1 MSVATGVA
9 MARSRFEND
18 MKLLGVVRRGRPALM
33 MTTALQ
39 ATVMLVLSLPADAQP
54 APNARPTGG
63 SVVAGAAAISQTA
76 TNTAINQSS
85 QRAAVNWQSFN
96 VGSRQSVTFNQP
108 SASAVTL
115 NRVTGPDP
123 SQIAGRIDA
132 NGQIILVNQSGI
144 TFYKGSQVNANG
156 LIVTAA
162 GISTPNFMA
171 GVMTFDQAA
180 KPNARI
186 DNQGTITVKQAGLAA
201 LVAPQVA
208 NSGVINARL
217 GHVVLAGAKTATLD
231 LYGDGLL
238 SLDVTNQVVQAPRD
252 ASGQAATALVT
263 NTGVIQA
270 DGGTVQLTARAADG
284 IVANLVEA
292 GGKIRA
298 ASVGAQ
304 TGVVALNGVGGSI
317 VVEGQLSAPGIA
329 AGTMGGAV
337 EVVTDKTVTIASTAK
352 VSANG
357 KAGGGVVALG
367 TTLDRARGGPS
378 VTPAQ
383 TAANTVIQ
391 QGAKISANATGK
403 GDGGRVTVL
412 STQSTTMAGTIAAKG
427 GPSGGNGGTVE
438 VSGGTLSLTGTVD
451 ASAPLGVTGSILLDP
466 LDLFI
471 SAENPENGSGLIA
484 PSATGVAA
492 DGQPSATTSSWLTPA
507 SIANLA
513 GAVTIATTRDLTVL
527 SALNTAQSKIT
538 TLTLDAGR
546 NLTVNIRTGITTAG
560 SLLLSAGNITPAG
573 TLTIGSPIQSLTG
586 SVFMQAHAG
595 NINQNA
601 SVTANGFGQLVSFR
615 TDGTVNFTASK
626 AASGAQIQAAA
637 GTIELGPTTDNTLLV
652 DGGFDH
658 DFVALSYR
666 IGQTTNPF
674 TNILGPKASTIN
686 LGDTAGAGGALSFT
700 NVAAIDLEAHGAI
713 TETASSI
720 TNLGNG
726 GLTLTGGGGAVT
738 LGAAGNAFSTLGPFT
753 ATGNFILANNN
764 ALNVTGPVNAG
775 AGDLT
780 IVNASNLTLSGVI
793 TANNLFFEVANRQGT
808 GILTLGSSPP
818 VLTGAVV
825 EAAVVP
831 SVPAT
836 LTATAANGRISL
848 VADNY
853 VVASTKSTIT
863 TTAGTVQLAPF
874 TAVNTSLLGGDIAGL
889 IVGGDLLNAIHTNGG
904 TLEVGGFT
912 NVPVGATVPTA
923 SAATVTIDGAVN
935 LTGIASTLR
944 LDAVGAITEPGG
956 PLTVT
961 TLTGN
966 AGSATLGNTKNLI
979 ANLAAFTTGSDLAP
993 GGDFTLMDAGPL
1005 AVIGPVSAGG
1015 TLTPTPANTARP
1027 VNSATLSL
1035 TAGGTLTIGTTG
1047 SAAKLSAG
1055 TVVLSASG
1063 AITEPNGSI
1072 AADSF
1077 TATTTSVNGLGGGDV
1092 LLTSA
1097 NNKIAAST
1105 GITAANGVVAFLD
1118 DPTLVLSGLYTGANL
1133 FFEVTLPGGS
1143 LALGGERPATL
1154 ATTGSG
1160 GRISLV
1166 ADNIG
1171 VGNPASSVTATAG
1184 TVQLAPVS
1192 AINTSLLGTS
1202 GLVIA
1207 PTLLSIVRTAG
1218 GTLEVGGFTNVP
1230 LAATVPAA
1238 SAGSVTI
1245 DGATNLT
1252 GIAATLRLDSIGSI
1266 TQTAGPLTVANLT
1279 GNAGTSASLIQP
1291 TNQIGT
1297 LGAFTT
1303 SAGFALVDNQ
1313 ALLVAGPVTDT
1324 GATST
1329 LALTIK
1335 AGNITLAGTVDAT
1348 NIVDLISAG
1357 AINQTGGSLIAGT
1370 LTGTAATSAS
1380 LTQPT
1385 NLVGT
1390 LGAFSTTAGFA
1401 LLDNQS
1407 LLVDGPISDT
1417 GATSTLALTTKTG
1430 GITLA
1435 GDVAT
1440 GSGIIQITSIGDIT
1454 QSGNSTVEA
1463 GPGGAIQILAGGNL
1477 SQSGTAR
1484 IFGDTVSV
1492 NVGGNVE
1499 QSGNAFI
1506 TTVQGGKTNTD
1517 TVTAGGNIVQSD
1529 SGAILAV
1536 NAVDITAGGNLTQT
1550 GSASILSSNASVTVN
1565 VKGSIASSGN
1575 SSITAPTISLTTG
1588 PGGVALTD
1596 SATMGEAGSVID
1608 ITSAGPVTEAAT
1620 SAIVAGTLT
1629 SSGNIAG
1636 PVSLAGAANA
1646 IAELRNV
1653 TVTGTAGSFQLTDSV
1668 DLLIAGTLNAT
1679 QIQVRAPTSQISLGD
1694 GATIM
1699 TGGTVRPAGPLQS
1712 KLEPSQWRAGRL
1724 LPGCQ
1729 LYPDRQQRGAR
1740 PGRWT
1745 SHAADLHDRP
1755 RAVRSAAWPAG
1766 DRHMADPRPRQRDR
1780 RRQRVR
1786 QRTRRDL
1793 HHAGQ
1798 SQICPAPFRRRRW
1811 QRREARFHSAG
1822 DQRQLPVQ
1830 RL

>member
-1 MSVATGVA
+1 M
-9 MARSRFEND
+9 
-18 MKLLGVVRRGRPALM
+18 
-33 MTTALQ
+33 
-39 ATVMLVLSLPADAQP
+39 
-54 APNARPTGG
+54 
-63 SVVAGAAAISQTA
+63 
-76 TNTAINQSS
+76 
-85 QRAAVNWQSFN
+85 
-96 VGSRQSVTFNQP
+96 
-108 SASAVTL
+108 
-115 NRVTGPDP
+115 
-123 SQIAGRIDA
+123 
-132 NGQIILVNQSGI
+132 
-144 TFYKGSQVNANG
+144 
-156 LIVTAA
+156 
-162 GISTPNFMA
+162 
-171 GVMTFDQAA
+171 
-180 KPNARI
+180 
-186 DNQGTITVKQAGLAA
+186 
-201 LVAPQVA
+201 
-208 NSGVINARL
+208 
-217 GHVVLAGAKTATLD
+217 
-231 LYGDGLL
+231 
-238 SLDVTNQVVQAPRD
+238 
-252 ASGQAATALVT
+252 
-263 NTGVIQA
+263 
-270 DGGTVQLTARAADG
+270 
-284 IVANLVEA
+284 
-292 GGKIRA
+292 
-298 ASVGAQ
+298 
-304 TGVVALNGVGGSI
+304 
-317 VVEGQLSAPGIA
+317 
-329 AGTMGGAV
+329 
-337 EVVTDKTVTIASTAK
+337 
-352 VSANG
+352 
-357 KAGGGVVALG
+357 
-367 TTLDRARGGPS
+367 
-378 VTPAQ
+378 
-383 TAANTVIQ
+383 
-391 QGAKISANATGK
+391 
-403 GDGGRVTVL
+403 
-412 STQSTTMAGTIAAKG
+412 
-427 GPSGGNGGTVE
+427 
-438 VSGGTLSLTGTVD
+438 
-451 ASAPLGVTGSILLDP
+451 
-466 LDLFI
+466 
-471 SAENPENGSGLIA
+471 
-484 PSATGVAA
+484 
-492 DGQPSATTSSWLTPA
+492 
-507 SIANLA
+507 
-513 GAVTIATTRDLTVL
+513 
-527 SALNTAQSKIT
+527 
-538 TLTLDAGR
+538 
-546 NLTVNIRTGITTAG
+546 
-560 SLLLSAGNITPAG
+560 
-573 TLTIGSPIQSLTG
+573 
-586 SVFMQAHAG
+586 
-595 NINQNA
+595 
-601 SVTANGFGQLVSFR
+601 
-615 TDGTVNFTASK
+615 
-626 AASGAQIQAAA
+626 
-637 GTIELGPTTDNTLLV
+637 
-652 DGGFDH
+652 
-658 DFVALSYR
+658 
-666 IGQTTNPF
+666 
-674 TNILGPKASTIN
+674 
-686 LGDTAGAGGALSFT
+686 
-700 NVAAIDLEAHGAI
+700 
-713 TETASSI
+713 
-720 TNLGNG
+720 
-726 GLTLTGGGGAVT
+726 
-738 LGAAGNAFSTLGPFT
+738 
-753 ATGNFILANNN
+753 
-764 ALNVTGPVNAG
+764 
-775 AGDLT
+775 
-780 IVNASNLTLSGVI
+780 
-793 TANNLFFEVANRQGT
+793 
-808 GILTLGSSPP
+808 
-818 VLTGAVV
+818 
-825 EAAVVP
+825 
-831 SVPAT
+831 
-836 LTATAANGRISL
+836 
-848 VADNY
+848 
-853 VVASTKSTIT
+853 
-863 TTAGTVQLAPF
+863 
-874 TAVNTSLLGGDIAGL
+874 GGDIAGL

-944 LDAVGAITEPGG
+944 LDAVGAITEPSG

-979 ANLAAFTTGSDLAP
+979 ANLAAFTTGSDVAP

-1329 LALTIK
+1329 LALTTK

-1440 GSGIIQITSIGDIT
+1440 ESGIIQITSIGDIT

-1463 GPGGAIQILAGGNL
+1463 GPGSAIQILAGGNL

-1492 NVGGNVE
+1492 NVGGNVQ

-1699 TGGTVRPAGPLQS
+1699 TGGTVRPPGPLQS
-1712 KLEPSQWRAGRL
+1712 KLEPVNGAPGAFFQAANFTQIGSSAVLGQAGGPATLQISTTGRAQFDPPLGLQATGTWLILDLANGTAAGNVFVNALDVIYTTPGSANLSGTIQGVSGGNAAKLAFIQPAINVNYQFNGCEIAAAVCQAPTTSPPGAHQPDSQKLGPPTETVPPV
-1724 LPGCQ
+1724 PGT
-1729 LYPDRQQRGAR
+1729 L
-1740 PGRWT
+1740 W
-1745 SHAADLHDRP
+1745 
-1755 RAVRSAAWPAG
+1755 
-1766 DRHMADPRPRQRDR
+1766 
-1780 RRQRVR
+1780 
-1786 QRTRRDL
+1786 
-1793 HHAGQ
+1793 
-1798 SQICPAPFRRRRW
+1798 
-1811 QRREARFHSAG
+1811 
-1822 DQRQLPVQ
+1822 
-1830 RL
+1830 